1 MRAVKKNRRIVVA
14 ALALACL
21 GLEKVHAQSP
31 VIPTGAMGSP
41 GSVRSTL
48 GPMPGAGGN
57 PFGLTPG
64 TDPTFLG
71 GRPGPSFPRV
81 PSSVFMPGGGAAIRG
96 AGIAVPSRMA
106 MINLPVYGT
115 LEVPESAEV
124 EGPPDALSLDDA
136 IERLLR
142 DNLALQ
148 ALSWQIPTARADV
161 LGASLRTNPI
171 AYADSQLVPYGKHS
185 KAKPGGPVQYGLNIN
200 HPVDYSGR
208 RRARIAVA
216 EREASIVEAQYQD
229 AARIQIDNLYT
240 VFVDVLASRET
251 LRFAK
256 ASEAGLARQLA
267 FYQTLFDKENLT
279 RADVSRARKLL
290 EAARLGVLDSEEM
303 AKRTRRS
310 LGLLLN
316 VPLQEAE
323 TLEIRGT
330 IADLGPPAPPLK
342 ELTRIA
348 LESRP
353 DLIARRLGLNRA
365 TADVRLALA
374 DRFGEAYVL
383 YQPYTFQDLSSA
395 GGKNATSWA
404 LGLTM
409 PIPITNRNQGGVSRS
424 RINVEQARSEMA
436 ASERRVI
443 AEVQDAERQYSASKI
458 ELEKIK
464 SELLPTAR
472 RMREDASRLFIKGNL
487 TALEFDDVQ
496 KDYNQV
502 VRKFRDTLVRHRH
515 RMLSLNT
522 SVGRRCLP

>member
-1 MRAVKKNRRIVVA
+1 MKENRRIVVA

-21 GLEKVHAQSP
+21 GFGKVRAQSP
-31 VIPTGAMGSP
+31 TLHTGAMGSP

-81 PSSVFMPGGGAAIRG
+81 PSSVFTPGGGGATTG
-96 AGIAVPSRMA
+96 AGITVPARMA
-106 MINLPVYGT
+106 MTNIPLYGT
-115 LEVPESAEV
+115 LEIPEIGEV
-124 EGPPDALSLDDA
+124 EGPPGALSLDEA

-142 DNLALQ
+142 ENLALK

-171 AYADSQLVPYGKHS
+171 AYADSQLVPYGKPS
-185 KAKPGGPVQYGLNIN
+185 KAKPGGPVQYDLNIN

-208 RRARIAVA
+208 RLARTAVA
-216 EREASIVEAQYQD
+216 ERVASLVEAQYLD

-240 VFVDVLASRET
+240 VFVDVLAARET

-256 ASEAGLARQLA
+256 ASEAGLARQLSY
-267 FYQTLFDKENLT
+267 YQTLFDKHDLT
-279 RADVSRARKLL
+279 RADVFRARKFL
-290 EAARLGVLDSEEM
+290 EAARLGVIDSEEM

-316 VPLQEAE
+316 VPPQEAE
-323 TLEIRGT
+323 SIEIRGT
-330 IADLGPPAPPLK
+330 IADLGPPAPPIE

-348 LESRP
+348 LETRP
-353 DLIARRLGLNRA
+353 DLIARRLGRDRA

-374 DRFGEAYVL
+374 DQFGEAYIL
-383 YQPYTFQDLSSA
+383 YQPYTFQNLSSM

-409 PIPITNRNQGGVSRS
+409 PIPIYNRNQGGVLRS
-424 RINVEQARSEMA
+424 RINVEQSKMEILA
-436 ASERRVI
+436 AERRVV
-443 AEVQDAERQYSASKI
+443 AEVQDADRLYSASKI
-458 ELEKIK
+458 ELKKIQ

-487 TALEFDDVQ
+487 TALEYDDIQ

-515 RMLSLNT
+515 SMLAINT